1 MVCSSGFV
9 ENYVGLD
16 VYGYLDAYETHFS
29 NLQFNRIGE
38 KNLALMCMGIH
49 MRLKPLF

>member
-16 VYGYLDAYETHFS
+16 VYGYSNAHETHFF
-29 NLQFNRIGE
+29 NLQLNKIG
-38 KNLALMCMGIH
+38 KKLWALCVDIH
-49 MRLKPLF
+49 MHLKPLF